1 MLITTPL
8 QHALYYFSL
17 GLNVI
22 PVLGYQYL
30 KDHKFK
36 SPMIA
41 WKRFQKEKIN
51 EKQIKYWWSKY
62 EKAGIG
68 IITGKISNLV
78 VIDFDSDE
86 SIKFGI
92 ENALFDTVVVRTK
105 RGFHAYF
112 KYPENIEIPTV
123 LNFSGIKLD
132 IKSDGGYVLAPPTM
146 YSLNEKYSFERGKE
160 PWNIAIAPLPEII
173 LKALPSNKTTVTVAK
188 NKLLEF
194 YNGAKTGERNIALTK
209 LAGSWIRD
217 GISYEECLNMAFL
230 WNQKNNPP
238 LKNKEIE
245 KTIKSIY
252 NRHLKNNKNSV
263 NTAMVF
269 AEKNFLKLPLFVYNK
284 ELIHKPGKIEINE
297 KEKKFVVYGSIQYG
311 LPGPFDE
318 TVYMALLKLL
328 SEKKKP
334 IENPV
339 AFSLNDII
347 KLMNAQSFGGIRRL
361 VKESLKRIRFIIV
374 ETKGFIYDNQRKI
387 YVEDNFSIFDRLV
400 FISEKLPDGQTAKTN
415 YLWLSEVMIN
425 NINSGYVLPLN
436 YEKYVDLPTGISKG
450 LYRILFPLLNRFKK
464 ANFKIKYSVIQQ
476 RLQLPFRTSQS
487 LMIRQLEKAL
497 HQLINK
503 KIISGY
509 SVIQEKNDFSF
520 IILP

>member
-1 MLITTPL
+1 MK
-8 QHALYYFSL
+8 
-17 GLNVI
+17 N
-22 PVLGYQYL
+22 
-30 KDHKFK
+30 HKFK
-36 SPMIA
+36 SPVIA

-51 EKQIKYWWSKY
+51 EEQVKYWWSKY
-62 EKAGIG
+62 AKAGIG
-68 IITGKISNLV
+68 IITGKVSNLV

-86 SIKFGI
+86 SIRFGI
-92 ENALFDTVVVRTK
+92 ENNLFDTVVVRTK

-112 KYPENIEIPTV
+112 KYPENIKIPTV

-146 YSLNEKYSFERGKE
+146 YSLDEKYNFEKGKE

-173 LKALPSNKTTVTVAK
+173 LKALSSNKTTVAVVK
-188 NKLLEF
+188 NKLSEF
-194 YNGAKTGERNIALTK
+194 YNGVRRGERNTTLTK
-209 LAGSWIRD
+209 LAGSWLRD

-238 LKNKEIE
+238 LEDKEIE

-252 NRHLKNNKNSV
+252 SRHLKNNKDSA

-284 ELIHKPGKIEINE
+284 DLIHKPGKIEIIE
-297 KEKKFVVYGSIQYG
+297 KEKRFVVYGSIQYG

-339 AFSLNDII
+339 VFSLNDIV
-347 KLMNAQSFGGIRRL
+347 KLMNVQSFGKMRGM

-374 ETKGFIYDNQRKI
+374 ETKGIIYDNQRKI

-400 FISEKLPDGQTAKTN
+400 FIREKLPDGQIAKTN

-425 NINSGYVLPLN
+425 NINSGYVLPLD

-450 LYRILFPLLNRFKK
+450 LYRVLFPFVNRFKK

-476 RLQLPFRTSQS
+476 RLQLPFRTAHS
-487 LMIRQLEKAL
+487 LAIRQLEKAFY
-497 HQLINK
+497 QLINK

-509 SVIQEKNDFSF
+509 SVIQEKDDCSF
-520 IILP
+520 IVLP